1 MGRVDGRRSCRTACR
16 TPLEGWLLEASTP
29 AEQRRLQDSA
39 IDVLADIHAIDWRGA
54 GLDRLDRPEL
64 WPRTGLDQQLRF
76 YEGLPGVGPGDHPT
90 SASSRSPAGCGE
102 PDPTPTRARPQL
114 G

>member
-1 MGRVDGRRSCRTACR
+1 M
-16 TPLEGWLLEASTP
+16 
-29 AEQRRLQDSA
+29 QDSA

-64 WPRTGLDQQLRF
+64 GRTGLDQQLRF
-76 YEGLPGVGPGDHPT
+76 YEDFLEWGREITPT
-90 SASSRSPAGCGE
+90 SASSRSPLARRT
-102 PDPTPTRARPQL
+102 DPTPNRARPQL